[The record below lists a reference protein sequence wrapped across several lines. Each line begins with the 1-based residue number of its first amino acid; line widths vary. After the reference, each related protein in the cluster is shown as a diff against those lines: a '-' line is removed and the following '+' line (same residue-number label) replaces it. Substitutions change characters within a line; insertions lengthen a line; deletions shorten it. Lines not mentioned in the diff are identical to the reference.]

1 LFSIEEFYKFSKNGK
16 RSEMSD
22 LVAIFFFFFLIF
34 FLSKDLMTSIMGA
47 FSIYLWFG
55 IIELKEYPVLNK
67 ILIISLVTYN
77 VIFISG
83 VFSNYLGEPIIL
95 NTTFAFSFWII
106 LGLGFLLFGRK
117 YIIVWRFL
125 SPEYL
130 TLLLYIVAWLAVV
143 FINQY
148 TPINFLL
155 NNPLDLNNFNLQD
168 FFLNIYFILIAV
180 NWIIYFI
187 SGPILDK
194 LLGIKT
200 VENDRLLKIVEKIK
214 DDLNLKRRVK
224 VGYGKY
230 PILNAMAYG
239 SIFDQRIAIIAE
251 DINHIPED
259 ELKGIVA
266 HELAHT
272 KGKHTLILTAITSG
286 DLIIRM
292 ILGIPSTYYDY
303 TFGNPQIPLI
313 SFIFINILIYILLFI
328 FVRILEGKADLKA
341 KKVGYNKELVKALYN
356 LESFYASGR
365 EIGLNTML
373 LCDEKITKDN
383 QLLDYKET
391 AEYLHSSM
399 IKPKR
404 GSLLSNLINSHPP
417 TYHRIAALLTNK
429 LKPGKEA
436 ILPFICLKKTSQK
449 KYAILFKDA
458 RIKFKKIANEK
469 FQEFFGVKSIS
480 MLMEDFGR
488 KEIYKYDLSKEFIF
502 RNKTTDDLIIARLE
516 RIDFNNDVCDT
527 DQFIILNIKNR
538 SVSKIDASLFKKIP
552 INLHGKYFLEKD
564 TALLLTDIKL
574 DNTSTTGQYIFT
586 DKNNK
591 TLSKQI
597 KKTKLTIP
605 VDVIKD
611 FIDHVIFLKE
621 KGALRI
627 LKCTDV
633 KIAKTFDES
642 EILLVDPN
650 EQTNSSKLKFKD
662 IIIKPRKIYLP
673 ISRNQ
678 LFRDSELNL
687 INWLSHN
694 QIRTY
699 IYLKKPVNNFEIG
712 YVQEIKKESENNQIS
727 HDLYLKVKNIFGKD
741 IKIPYKSLESL
752 SFEYNTGVIQ
762 RKSETSIASKL
773 GYKIL
778 RKFKPDRIIYLNKI

>member
-1 LFSIEEFYKFSKNGK
+1 
-16 RSEMSD
+16 
-22 LVAIFFFFFLIF
+22 
-34 FLSKDLMTSIMGA
+34 MTSIMGA

-77 VIFISG
+77 TIFISG
-83 VFSNYLGEPIIL
+83 VISNYLGEPIII

-106 LGLGFLLFGRK
+106 LGLGFLLFGRR

-130 TLLLYIVAWLAVV
+130 TLLLYIIAWLAVV

-155 NNPLDLNNFNLQD
+155 NNPLDINNFNLQD

-194 LLGIKT
+194 LLGIRT

-214 DDLNLKRRVK
+214 DDIHIKRNVK

-251 DINHIPED
+251 DINQIPED

-272 KGKHTLILTAITSG
+272 KGKHTLILTVITSG

-341 KKVGYNKELVKALYN
+341 KKMGYTKELVKALYN

-391 AEYLHSSM
+391 AEYLYSSM

-404 GSLLSNLINSHPP
+404 GSLISNLINSHPP

-436 ILPFICLKKTSQK
+436 ILPFICLKKASQK
-449 KYAILFKDA
+449 KYATLFKDA
-458 RIKFKKIANEK
+458 RIEFKKIATEK
-469 FQEFFGVKSIS
+469 FLEFFGVKNIS
-480 MLMEDFGR
+480 MMMEDFGR
-488 KEIYKYDLSKEFIF
+488 KEIYKYEINKDFIF
-502 RNKTTDDLIIARLE
+502 RNKTTDDLIIGRLE
-516 RIDFNNDVCDT
+516 KIDFNNDVCDT
-527 DQFIILNIKNR
+527 DQFVILNIKDR
-538 SVSKIDASLFKKIP
+538 SVNKIDASLFKRTP
-552 INLHGKYFLEKD
+552 INLNGKYFLEKD
-564 TALLLTDIKL
+564 NALILTDIKL
-574 DNTSTTGQYIFT
+574 DDTSTSGQYIFT

-591 TLSKQI
+591 TLSKHI
-597 KKTKLTIP
+597 KKTKLSIP
-605 VDVIKD
+605 VDLIKN
-611 FIDHVIFLKE
+611 FIDHEIFLKE
-621 KGALRI
+621 KGSLRI

-633 KIAKTFDES
+633 KIAEKLDES
-642 EILLVDPN
+642 EILLVDSN
-650 EQTNSSKLKFKD
+650 KDTNSIKFNFKD
-662 IIIKPRKIYLP
+662 IIIRPRKIYLP

-678 LFRDSELNL
+678 LFRNSELNL

-712 YVQEIKKESENNQIS
+712 YIQGIKRESKNNQKNKELS
-727 HDLYLKVKNIFGKD
+727 LKVKNIFGKQ

-752 SFEYNTGVIQ
+752 SFDYVTAVIQ
-762 RKSETSIASKL
+762 RKSETSIVSKL

-778 RKFKPDRIIYLNKI
+778 RKFKPDRILYLNKI